1 MKLPKQ
7 HKGMTLIEVLVSLL
21 IFSFGILSLVALQA
35 RAVQFS
41 VSAED
46 TNRASL
52 FANEIAAAMWN
63 AQTTNLPAATI
74 EAWRLRIQDTVKGG
88 LPNGDGEVTLNAG
101 IATVTVTWRPF
112 SGPKVPVDNRFVT
125 QVLIPTP

>member
-1 MKLPKQ
+1 MRRIKAVR
-7 HKGMTLIEVLVSLL
+7 GMTLIEILVSLL
-21 IFSFGILSLVALQA
+21 IFSFGILSLVALQS

-52 FANEIAAAMWN
+52 FANEIGAAMWN
-63 AQTTNLPAATI
+63 AQSTSLPAATI
-74 EAWRLRIQDTVKGG
+74 EAWRERIQDTVNGG
-88 LPNGDGEVTLNAG
+88 LPNGDGTVDVAGG
-101 IATVTVTWRPF
+101 IATVTVTWRPT
-112 SGPKVPVDNRFVT
+112 SGPKLVVDNRFVT